1 MASTHIKGPKVSINA
16 ISTGGSA
23 QKTRSNMVCFSASMR
38 GV

>member
-1 MASTHIKGPKVSINA
+1 VSIHA

-23 QKTRSNMVCFSASMR
+23 QKTRSNRLCFSASMG